1 MVSFS
6 WASEA
11 ATTLS
16 QSLSK
21 PPVENEP
28 MEVHTTWGVGGVAAL
43 MVEATTVDEV
53 NAITEA
59 SSRFNAPM
67 RVIGC
72 GSNLLVAE
80 AGYPGIVLRLSGAFR
95 DIEVQPEGIVRAG
108 AGARLP
114 RLSDIAAKAG
124 LSGIEFG
131 VGIPGTVGGAVKM
144 NAGAH
149 GADTKSI
156 LASATW
162 IDTGTSMVHTGI
174 PDLGYRSSSI
184 GTGDILIESTFR
196 MQQGDKE
203 VIEDTMA
210 EYCRMRRARQPLGR
224 TAGSVFRNPSG
235 DSAGRLIE
243 AVGAKGLR
251 IGGAIVSEK
260 HANFF
265 LNTDDATP
273 SDIESLINEVS
284 DRVHSEFGVRLRLE
298 VELLGF

>member
-1 MVSFS
+1 MASFS
-6 WASEA
+6 WATEA
-11 ATTLS
+11 AATLGD
-16 QSLSK
+16 SLSK
-21 PPVENEP
+21 PPVESEP
-28 MEVHTTWGVGGVAAL
+28 LDVHTTWGVGGVAAL
-43 MVEATTVDEV
+43 MVEATTANEV
-53 NAITEA
+53 KAVTEA
-59 SSRFNAPM
+59 SHRFKVPM

-72 GSNLLVAE
+72 GSNLLVSE
-80 AGYPGIVLRLSGAFR
+80 QGYVGIVLRLSGALR
-95 DIEVQPEGIVRAG
+95 DVEVLPEGVVRAG

-124 LSGIEFG
+124 LTGAEFG
-131 VGIPGTVGGAVKM
+131 CGIPGTVGGAVKM

-162 IDTGTSMVHTGI
+162 IDAETSTVHTGI
-174 PDLGYRSSSI
+174 PELGYRSSSI

-196 MQQGDKE
+196 MQQGDKDA
-203 VIEDTMA
+203 IEDTMA
-210 EYCRMRRARQPLGR
+210 EYCRMRRASQPLGR

-251 IGGAIVSEK
+251 IGGAIVSDK

-284 DRVHSEFGVRLRLE
+284 DRVHSEFGVRLQLE